1 MNRPR
6 NPILL
11 KTRESP
17 KGVDCT
23 NLIGEEERER
33 EGERERG
40 REREKKSSF
49 QFNPSGFMRCLH
61 RETFCKVSSGVMYGK
76 RYGAVDDSVE
86 GRWVKG
92 ADGGGRGR
100 RGGKVGGA

>member
-1 MNRPR
+1 
-6 NPILL
+6 
-11 KTRESP
+11 
-17 KGVDCT
+17 
-23 NLIGEEERER
+23 
-33 EGERERG
+33 
-40 REREKKSSF
+40 
-49 QFNPSGFMRCLH
+49 MRCLH

-92 ADGGGRGR
+92 ADGGGRGGRGR